1 MLQAQCIAGAHDIE
15 KFDGRD
21 LPLRKIDTPFAL
33 NDLQS
38 RIEQDRARQDGKLGE
53 VTGERR
59 VISRDLDGAVH
70 GQGVLAFH
78 GDSFVCK

>member
-59 VISRDLDGAVH
+59 VISRDFDGAL
-70 GQGVLAFH
+70 QGRCSSVFH
-78 GDSFVCK
+78 GVSFVCK

>member
-1 MLQAQCIAGAHDIE
+1 VLQAQRITGSHDAE

-21 LPLRKIDTPFAL
+21 SPLRQIDAPLASD
-33 NDLQS
+33 DLQR
-38 RIEQDRARQDGKLGE
+38 RIEQDGARQDGKRGE